1 MYTVDIF
8 PDFAVLKEQS
18 NQIFDL
24 KFSLFAPT
32 LATDQQV
39 KISQP
44 SYSNFRF
51 EKMTPRA

>member
-24 KFSLFAPT
+24 QFFVIRTYLGHWPTGLDFAAELFE
-32 LATDQQV
+32 
-39 KISQP
+39 
-44 SYSNFRF
+44 F
-51 EKMTPRA
+51 

>member
-24 KFSLFAPT
+24 QFFVTVLCSNSEVVFQT
-32 LATDQQV
+32 MLATASHQKD
-39 KISQP
+39 S
-44 SYSNFRF
+44 
-51 EKMTPRA
+51 

>member
-18 NQIFDL
+18 NQIFAL